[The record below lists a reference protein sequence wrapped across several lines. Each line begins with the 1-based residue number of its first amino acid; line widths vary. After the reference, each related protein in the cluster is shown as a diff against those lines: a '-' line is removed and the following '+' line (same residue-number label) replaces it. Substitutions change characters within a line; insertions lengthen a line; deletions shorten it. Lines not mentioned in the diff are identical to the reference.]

1 MGHVVHDK
9 ARLLARAR
17 RLRGQVESVE
27 RALDAG
33 ADCADVL
40 QQLAAVRGAANGL
53 MAIVLEGH
61 VREHMGVRRNR
72 DTDAFLDVVRRYLK

>member
-40 QQLAAVRGAANGL
+40 QQRAAGRGAANGL

>member
-53 MAIVLEGH
+53 MASVLEGH
-61 VREHMGVRRNR
+61 VREHMGVRRDR

>member
-1 MGHVVHDK
+1 MAHVVHEK
-9 ARLLARAR
+9 AKLLARAR

-27 RALDAG
+27 RALEAG

-53 MAIVLEGH
+53 MATVLEGH
-61 VREHMGVRRNR
+61 VREHMGVRRSR
-72 DTDAFLDVVRRYLK
+72 ETDAFLEVVRRYLK

>member
-1 MGHVVHDK
+1 MAHVVHDK

-27 RALDAG
+27 RALEAG
-33 ADCADVL
+33 ADCADML

-53 MAIVLEGH
+53 MASVLEGH
-61 VREHMGVRRNR
+61 VREHMGVRRDR

>member
-1 MGHVVHDK
+1 MAHVVHEK
-9 ARLLARAR
+9 AKLLARAR

-27 RALDAG
+27 RALEAG
-33 ADCADVL
+33 TDCADVL

-53 MAIVLEGH
+53 MATVLEGH

>member
-53 MAIVLEGH
+53 MASVLEGH

>member
-1 MGHVVHDK
+1 MAHVVHDK
-9 ARLLARAR
+9 AKLLARAR

-27 RALDAG
+27 RALEAG
-33 ADCADVL
+33 TDCADVL
-40 QQLAAVRGAANGL
+40 QQLAAIRGAANGL
-53 MAIVLEGH
+53 MASVLEGH

>member
-1 MGHVVHDK
+1 MAHVVHEK
-9 ARLLARAR
+9 AKLLARAR

-27 RALDAG
+27 RALEAG

-40 QQLAAVRGAANGL
+40 QQLAAVRGAANSL
-53 MAIVLEGH
+53 MASVLEGH

>member
-1 MGHVVHDK
+1 MAHVVHDK
-9 ARLLARAR
+9 AKLLARAR

-27 RALDAG
+27 RALQAG

-53 MAIVLEGH
+53 MASVLEGH

>member
-53 MAIVLEGH
+53 MASVLEGH

-72 DTDAFLDVVRRYLK
+72 DTDAFLEVVRRYLK

>member
-1 MGHVVHDK
+1 MAHVVHEK
-9 ARLLARAR
+9 AKLLARAR

-53 MAIVLEGH
+53 MASVLEGH

>member
-1 MGHVVHDK
+1 MAHVVHDK

-53 MAIVLEGH
+53 MASVLEGH

>member
-72 DTDAFLDVVRRYLK
+72 DTDAVLDVVRRYLK

>member
-1 MGHVVHDK
+1 MAHVVHDK

>member
-1 MGHVVHDK
+1 MTHVVHDK

-17 RLRGQVESVE
+17 RLRGQVASVE
-27 RALDAG
+27 RALEAG

-53 MAIVLEGH
+53 MASVLEGH